1 MSKIGAFFARPRG
14 PQTFLDGNIRKSLT
28 CSRRR
33 VKFHN
38 PSPLHFWL
46 SVFPQQQFQA
56 WEEVLGWVGLVQK
69 KDSLL
74 ELPHQKVLKLW
85 GLMANMMG
93 ILTFS
98 FFWLLDFCMSTV
110 FPIQLTLQKSMS
122 GSLHF

>member
-38 PSPLHFWL
+38 PNPLLFWL

>member
-56 WEEVLGWVGLVQK
+56 WEEFLGWVGLVQK
-69 KDSLL
+69 KDPLL
-74 ELPHQKVLKLW
+74 ELSHQKVLKLW

-93 ILTFS
+93 ILTF
-98 FFWLLDFCMSTV
+98 
-110 FPIQLTLQKSMS
+110 
-122 GSLHF
+122 